1 MSLKTAQISNAA
13 NIVYVNRLRKMLSFK
28 LDFFYSTIKIK
39 TCNVNL
45 AAIFKNFVAFRVQAL
60 FSRRQYCMKK

>member
-1 MSLKTAQISNAA
+1 
-13 NIVYVNRLRKMLSFK
+13 MLSFK

-45 AAIFKNFVAFRVQAL
+45 AAIFKNFVAFRVRHYFQEGNIAW
-60 FSRRQYCMKK
+60 KND